1 MRPFESLIQAW
12 LALGAYTRLFVPITL
27 LIFVV
32 SGLRYDLLIHA
43 EVAGAKQQILTHA
56 ENMEHLLG
64 PTLLKL
70 SKSQDQTE
78 ITNTLRRQLA
88 NDPDLTRL
96 TWSYPQSN
104 VDMTGT
110 FTVPM
115 LAPQWFQAIL
125 QMPATLSKTITT
137 ADKNAARVTVEI
149 STNSAVNRIWQKVV
163 VQLQISAMAIFFIYF
178 LLGLILRVNERS
190 WKRLALA
197 TNRFKTGD
205 HGVRMD
211 VRGSHEERLLATT
224 FNGMAEEIESILLTL
239 QKSQREQSEQ
249 MHFTLQLLNALP
261 VSTFFQDSQ
270 GICRGVNPA
279 WCKMFGIHQK
289 DAVGQPMHKLLP
301 FLATLDTRHISSAGL
316 AICSHKTIPD
326 IPRQVNGEHISALY
340 YQATY
345 TSVDGKASGIIGAL
359 VDISERKKIQAALEE
374 QKERVETTL
383 DSIDDAVI
391 SADIDGRILTLN
403 RSAQKLTGW
412 RLEEALSQELATVF
426 TLGDSRQQTALH
438 TYLTNVVSTGAT
450 FQEHNLALLSRAGR
464 QLEVDLS
471 AAPIRQPDGTVTGS
485 VLVFRDLS
493 ETHYLMRQIAWQAG
507 HDLLTGL
514 ANRQSLSAHFSQAI
528 AYAREHHK
536 LLAVCL
542 LDLDHFQEVNDK
554 HGNEVADKLLQ
565 QVARRLESCVGKNNP
580 VARLGGDEFVV
591 LLQNQ
596 SDLNEVELNIALL
609 LGQLAQPYEFEH
621 KKMTMRASIGVAMY
635 PNDELSPDV
644 LLRYADQAMYQAK
657 LSGRNQYHLFDLQ
670 KDEEVRTRHNQRA
683 RIREALLTD
692 EFELYFQPKVD
703 MRHGRITG
711 MEALIRWNHPQRGI
725 VGPMEFLP
733 LVENT
738 NIIIDI
744 GNWVI
749 HQTLQQMSNWIA
761 NGYTWVVS
769 VNIAARHF
777 QHADFLENLRSYLA
791 QFPDVPPE
799 YLEIE
804 ILESAAL
811 QDVQQVRE
819 VMSACQQLGVRFALD
834 DFGTGYSSL
843 SYLKRLPANILKI
856 DQSFVRD
863 MLEDSDDLALISAIV
878 GLANAFKRE
887 VIAEGVETI
896 EHGVALMRL
905 GCNFAQ
911 GYGVSRPMPA
921 SRVEKWAENY
931 VQPEQWLQQA

>member
-1 MRPFESLIQAW
+1 MRYFESLFQAW
-12 LALGAYTRLFVPITL
+12 LAQGVYTRLFVPITL
-27 LIFVV
+27 LVLLV

-64 PTLLKL
+64 PTLLTL
-70 SKSQDQTE
+70 SQSQNQTE
-78 ITNTLRRQLA
+78 ITNVLQRQMA

-96 TWSYPQSN
+96 TWAYPQNN

-110 FTVPM
+110 FTVPL
-115 LAPQWFQAIL
+115 LAPRWFQAIL
-125 QMPATLSKTITT
+125 QMPPTLSKTITT
-137 ADKNAARVTVEI
+137 ADKNAAKVTVEI
-149 STNSAVNRIWQKVV
+149 STNSAVNRIWRKVL
-163 VQLQISAMAIFFIYF
+163 VQLKISAVAVFCIYF
-178 LLGLILRVNERS
+178 LLSLILYVNQRS
-190 WKRLALA
+190 WKRLALV
-197 TNRFKTGD
+197 TNRFKSGD
-205 HGVRMD
+205 HAVRMD

-224 FNGMAEEIESILLTL
+224 FNGMAEALECTLLTL

-249 MHFTLQLLNALP
+249 LHFTLQLLNALP
-261 VSTFFQDSQ
+261 VPTYFQDSL

-279 WCKMFGIHQK
+279 WCHMFGISRK
-289 DAVGQPMHKLLP
+289 DAVGQPIHKLLP
-301 FLATLDTRHISSAGL
+301 FLTTIDTRHISSAGL
-316 AICSHKTIPD
+316 AITA
-326 IPRQVNGEHISALY
+326 RQVNGEHISALY

-412 RLEEALSQELATVF
+412 RLEEALSQELDTVF
-426 TLGDSRQQTALH
+426 TLGDRRQQSALH
-438 TYLTNVVSTGAT
+438 TYLENIASTGAT
-450 FQEHNLALLSRAGR
+450 FQEHNLALLSRSGR

-471 AAPIRQPDGTVTGS
+471 AAPIRQHDGTVTGS

-514 ANRQSLSAHFSQAI
+514 ANRQSLSVHFSQAI
-528 AYAREHHK
+528 EYAREHRK

-554 HGNEVADKLLQ
+554 HGVEVADKLLQ
-565 QVARRLESCVGKNNP
+565 QVARRLETCVGKNNP

-635 PNDELSPDV
+635 PDDEVSPDV

-657 LSGRNQYHLFDLQ
+657 LSGRNQYHLFDRQ
-670 KDEEVRTRHNQRA
+670 KDDEVRTRHNQRA
-683 RIREALLTD
+683 RIREALLKD

-761 NGYTWVVS
+761 NGNTWIVS

-921 SRVEKWAENY
+921 SRVEQWAESY